1 MNIMTSNGVVHH
13 MDRKIKVII
22 WLLLGAASLGLLALM
37 VNNFQK
43 PAARSNK
50 LHVAA
55 SFYPLYFFSSQ
66 IGGEKARVI
75 NITPAGAEPHDYEPT
90 AQDIAQI
97 ERSKLLILNGG
108 GFEAWGDSIKQ
119 NLNAGNTLILTVG
132 EGLTHLQAKEERES
146 TTDPHIWLSPPLAEE
161 IVDRITQGF
170 LKVDPVNRDYY
181 RSNAA
186 SLKSD
191 LAALD
196 KEFRVG
202 LSRCSEKNIVT
213 SHAAFGYLASDYGL
227 HQVPIAGLSPDAEPS
242 PRQLADII
250 KFARRNKIQYI
261 FFESLVSPKLS
272 ETIARE
278 VGAKTLVLNPIEGLS
293 DKEASQGKTYFSEM
307 RNNLANLRAAL
318 QCK

>member
-1 MNIMTSNGVVHH
+1 MNIMTSNGIVHH

-43 PAARSNK
+43 PVARSNK

-66 IGGEKARVI
+66 IGGERARVI

-191 LAALD
+191 LAELD

-202 LSRCSEKNIVT
+202 LRRCSEKNIVT

-293 DKEASQGKTYFSEM
+293 DKEVSQGKTYFSEM
-307 RNNLANLRAAL
+307 RNNLANLRTAL

>member
-146 TTDPHIWLSPPLAEE
+146 TTDPH
-161 IVDRITQGF
+161 
-170 LKVDPVNRDYY
+170 
-181 RSNAA
+181 
-186 SLKSD
+186 
-191 LAALD
+191 
-196 KEFRVG
+196 
-202 LSRCSEKNIVT
+202 
-213 SHAAFGYLASDYGL
+213 
-227 HQVPIAGLSPDAEPS
+227 
-242 PRQLADII
+242 
-250 KFARRNKIQYI
+250 
-261 FFESLVSPKLS
+261 
-272 ETIARE
+272 